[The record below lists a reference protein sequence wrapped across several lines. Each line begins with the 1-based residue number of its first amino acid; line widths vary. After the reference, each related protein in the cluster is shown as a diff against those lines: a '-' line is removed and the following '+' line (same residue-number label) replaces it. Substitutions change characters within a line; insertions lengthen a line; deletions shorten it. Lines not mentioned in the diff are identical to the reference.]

1 MAEMEQG
8 YIDSLIEKA
17 QKAQKEFE
25 SYSQEQVDAIVKA
38 MGKII
43 YDNAELI
50 AK

>member
-25 SYSQEQVDAIVKA
+25 SYLTRS
-38 MGKII
+38 
-43 YDNAELI
+43 
-50 AK
+50 

>member
-25 SYSQEQVDAIVKA
+25 SYSQE
-38 MGKII
+38 
-43 YDNAELI
+43 
-50 AK
+50 